1 MELNEFAQAE
11 VDNWKGIFKETFTE
25 LMGEFL
31 PFDYDQLA
39 NECVVKYGYE
49 SSAEESAK
57 DQASYYD

>member
-1 MELNEFAQAE
+1 METKEFTE
-11 VDNWKGIFKETFTE
+11 DEEKNWKIIFKETFTE

-31 PFDYDQLA
+31 PFDYDSFSDD
-39 NECVVKYGYE
+39 CVKKYGYE